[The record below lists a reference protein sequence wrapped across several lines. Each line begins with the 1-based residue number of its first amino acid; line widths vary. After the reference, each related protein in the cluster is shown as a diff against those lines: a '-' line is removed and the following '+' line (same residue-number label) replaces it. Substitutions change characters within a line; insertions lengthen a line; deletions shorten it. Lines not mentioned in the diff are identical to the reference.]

1 MGIQN
6 GTATLENSFII
17 ITIIIKQ
24 IQQFYSLVFNQIV
37 IYISMKNLPMDIT
50 IHDFQNLKEFKM
62 SSNNG

>member
-17 ITIIIKQ
+17 IIIKQ

-37 IYISMKNLPMDIT
+37 IYIY
-50 IHDFQNLKEFKM
+50 IHEKSAHGYYYSWLAKLERIQDVLQ
-62 SSNNG
+62 

>member
-17 ITIIIKQ
+17 IIIIIKQ

-50 IHDFQNLKEFKM
+50 IHDFQNLREFKM

>member
-17 ITIIIKQ
+17 IIIIIKQ

>member
-17 ITIIIKQ
+17 IIIIIKQ

-37 IYISMKNLPMDIT
+37 IYIY
-50 IHDFQNLKEFKM
+50 IHEKSAHGYYYSWLAKLERIQDVLQ
-62 SSNNG
+62 